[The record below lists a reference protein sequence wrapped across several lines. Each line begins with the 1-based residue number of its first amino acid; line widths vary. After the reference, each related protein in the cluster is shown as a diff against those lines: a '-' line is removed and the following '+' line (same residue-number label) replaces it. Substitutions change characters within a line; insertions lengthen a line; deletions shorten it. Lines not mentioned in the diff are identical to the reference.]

1 MCVRSGRFLTGVS
14 SITGEPV
21 CCSAPQSSGLAKS
34 GPSIQLQTLMA
45 FGAGDQ
51 SDGSEM
57 G

>member
-14 SITGEPV
+14 SITWEPV
-21 CCSAPQSSGLAKS
+21 WGSAPQSSGLAKS

>member
-14 SITGEPV
+14 SITWEPV

>member
-14 SITGEPV
+14 SITWEPV
-21 CCSAPQSSGLAKS
+21 WGSALQSSGLAKS
-34 GPSIQLQTLMA
+34 GPSIQLQTLVA

-51 SDGSEM
+51 SDGSEI

>member
-14 SITGEPV
+14 SITWEPLWGF
-21 CCSAPQSSGLAKS
+21 AAQSPGRAKS

-57 G
+57 R